1 MENGSSLDRTDTIK
15 FSGQSGEYFKL
26 WFVNMFLSIIT
37 LGIYSAWAKVRDTQ
51 YMYGHTQVDGQS
63 FRFLAT
69 PMQILKGRIIAV
81 VIFILYMVLSQI
93 NPAIGLIMALGFLV
107 AMPWLI
113 IQGIKFSMRMT
124 AYRNV
129 RFSFE
134 GTYGGV
140 IVHFLLLPILGA
152 ITLYLAMPW
161 VVQQIQQYLNN
172 NITYGGKHFE
182 QKSSAG
188 QYYIAA
194 LFSVGIA
201 LLGGALIA
209 GLGGAAIASA
219 PTGPS
224 IGLVI
229 VGLAAFALFGIVTA
243 VYQSIIYNH
252 IMKTLSIENV
262 VSFDA
267 DMKTIPFAVLMLTNL
282 LLIIVTFGLAIPVVK
297 IRTARYIAAV
307 TTVTIKPGID
317 ELINTVEGSDS
328 AFGEEAAGLFD
339 TDLSIV

>member
-1 MENGSSLDRTDTIK
+1 MENGLSKDRTDTIK

-81 VIFILYMVLSQI
+81 VIFIAYMILSQM
-93 NPAIGLIMALGFLV
+93 NPIAGLVMALGFLV

-113 IQGIKFSMRMT
+113 VQGIKFSMRMT

-161 VVQQIQQYLNN
+161 VVQQIQQYINN

-182 QKSSAG
+182 QKTSAG
-188 QYYIAA
+188 QYYIAV

-201 LLGGALIA
+201 LLGGAVIA
-209 GLGGAAIASA
+209 GLGGATIATAQS
-219 PTGPS
+219 GPS
-224 IGLVI
+224 VGLVI
-229 VGLAAFALFGIVTA
+229 VGLAAFALFGIVSA

-267 DMKTIPFAVLMLTNL
+267 SMKTVPFATLMLTNL
-282 LLIIVTFGLAIPVVK
+282 LLLIVTLGLAIPVVK
-297 IRTARYIAAV
+297 IRTARYIASV
-307 TTVTIKPGID
+307 TEVTIKPGID

-339 TDLSIV
+339 SDLSIV